1 MSNTVTNDLLLE
13 HLKAIQAKLS
23 EHDDR
28 FSMIERRLASLETS
42 VARVGHGQA
51 QTFAEQVEDRHSV
64 DKLRQRVDRIERRL
78 ELND

>member
-1 MSNTVTNDLLLE
+1 MTDNVTSELLLE
-13 HLKAIQAKLS
+13 HLRPIQAKLS

-28 FSMIERRLASLETS
+28 FTMIEKRLAGIETS

-51 QTFAEQVEDRHSV
+51 QAFAEQVDDRHSV
-64 DKLRQRVDRIERRL
+64 DKLRERIERIERRL